1 MDRANPTRTSSEA
14 VIIHFKPTLSA
25 CFSASLDHAVVP
37 IVALPILDIDGVD
50 ERAMPT
56 PERSPMPPSSNRT
69 KVSVFREMN
78 PKPIWRA
85 SVFTSGIVNTA
96 RTGFVI

>member
-1 MDRANPTRTSSEA
+1 MDRANPTRTTNEA

-25 CFSASLDHAVVP
+25 CFSAFLDHADDP
-37 IVALPILDIDGVD
+37 IVALPIFDIDGVD

-78 PKPIWRA
+78 PKPIWSA
-85 SVFTSGIVNTA
+85 SVSASGIINAA